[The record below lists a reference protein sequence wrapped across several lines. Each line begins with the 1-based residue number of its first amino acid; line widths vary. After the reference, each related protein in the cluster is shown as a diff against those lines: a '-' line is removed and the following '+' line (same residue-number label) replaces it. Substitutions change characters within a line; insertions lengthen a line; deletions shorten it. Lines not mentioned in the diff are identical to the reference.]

1 MSFPSTPIQHRLK
14 VRSAPIM
21 LALHQFECELRCHMP
36 AIVVANPQGL
46 AFDPVKLTVSV
57 QPAIQE
63 VMRVKGAATP
73 VTLPILDDV
82 PIKIPN
88 GGGFCLTFPIAIG
101 DECELSFQDMAFDM
115 WWQNGGVNQQPGGP
129 IFRHAIGDAMAE
141 FGPRSQ
147 PNPIPNYSTTSAQ
160 LRSVDGAVV
169 VDLAETGITLIA
181 PVVTLGDAGTA
192 QPLVNGAWLT
202 WFTANVQPFLVSK
215 GYAGPVMPAV
225 SSTQIVKGQ

>member
-1 MSFPSTPIQHRLK
+1 
-14 VRSAPIM
+14 
-21 LALHQFECELRCHMP
+21 
-36 AIVVANPQGL
+36 L

-63 VMRVKGAATP
+63 VMRVKGAATT

-101 DECELSFQDMAFDM
+101 DECELSFQDMAFDL

-147 PNPIPNYSTTSAQ
+147 PNPIPNYSTTTAQ
-160 LRSVDGAVV
+160 LRSVDGTVV
-169 VDLAETGITLIA
+169 VDLADTGITLTA
-181 PVVTLGDAGTA
+181 PVVTLGDRGTA
-192 QPLVNGAWLT
+192 QPLVNEAWLT
-202 WFTANVQPFLVSK
+202 WYAANVQPFLVSK
-215 GYAGPVMPAV
+215 GYAGPTMPTV